1 MQALL
6 TELER
11 MEKESVIEKS
21 YSYDGSQMMSKYQPD
36 KE

>member
-21 YSYDGSQMMSKYQPD
+21 YSYDGSQMSKYQPD